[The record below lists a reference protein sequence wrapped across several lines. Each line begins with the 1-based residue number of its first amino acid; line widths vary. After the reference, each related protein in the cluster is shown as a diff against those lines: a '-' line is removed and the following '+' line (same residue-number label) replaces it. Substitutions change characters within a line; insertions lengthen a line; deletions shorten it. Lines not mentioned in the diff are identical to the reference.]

1 VEKAF
6 MSYSETVPLS
16 KAKALLSEFVRR
28 VREEHESFAITHRGR
43 VEGVLLGIEE
53 YESLIET
60 LEILSDRDLVASIRR
75 GLKDVKAGR
84 IHPYAEVLP
93 EK

>member
-1 VEKAF
+1 

-60 LEILSDRDLVASIRR
+60 LEILSDRELMASIRR
-75 GLKDVKAGR
+75 GLRDVKAGR
-84 IHPYAEVLP
+84 VHPYAEVLP

>member
-1 VEKAF
+1 

-60 LEILSDRDLVASIRR
+60 LEILSDRDLVAGIRR

>member
-1 VEKAF
+1 

-16 KAKALLSEFVRR
+16 KAKAFLSEFIRR
-28 VREEHESFAITHRGR
+28 VREEHEAFAITHRGK

-60 LEILSDRDLVASIRR
+60 LEILSDRDLMAGIRR
-75 GLKDVKAGR
+75 GLKDEKAR
-84 IHPYAEVLP
+84 RLHPLKEVFP
-93 EK
+93 DK

>member
-1 VEKAF
+1 

-16 KAKALLSEFVRR
+16 RAKALLSEFVRR

-60 LEILSDRDLVASIRR
+60 LEILSDRDLVAGIRR

>member
-1 VEKAF
+1 